1 MLDPISCL
9 VILTIVLVGSLYIYE
24 NFYKLDVEVHFV
36 AINDPN
42 CNCYTNN
49 RQAQRCNNE
58 KCPAKLMLK
67 IISKIEKAKK
77 SIDIAMYN
85 FTNSDLEKAILRA
98 RRRGVSIRI
107 VVDKSAYESEDNH
120 SRVVESLK
128 NGKISSFF
136 FFFPLELNSIDF
148 VYILQSVST
157 YESMGSQMRMKK
169 N

>member
-1 MLDPISCL
+1 MLDLILMIVLFL
-9 VILTIVLVGSLYIYE
+9 VIFGGRYIYE
-24 NFYKLDVEVHFV
+24 NFYKLDVEAHFV
-36 AINDPN
+36 AINDQN

-49 RQAQRCNNE
+49 LRQAQRCNNE

-85 FTNSDLEKAILRA
+85 FTNSDLAKAILRA

-157 YESMGSQMRMKK
+157 YESMGYQIRMKK